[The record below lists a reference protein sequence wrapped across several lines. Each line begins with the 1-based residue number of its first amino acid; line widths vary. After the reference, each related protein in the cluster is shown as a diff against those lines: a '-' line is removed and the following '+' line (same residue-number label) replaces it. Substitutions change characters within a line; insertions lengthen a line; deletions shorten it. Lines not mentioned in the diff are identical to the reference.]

1 MYVNNRP
8 INSVAADLPASDSLD
23 ETLMPEL
30 QRVINRFRGLLDELQ
45 LVEKVAVLEESA
57 GKSQLAL

>member
-8 INSVAADLPASDSLD
+8 INSVKADLPASDSLD

-30 QRVINRFRGLLDELQ
+30 DRVIDRYRGLLNELQ
-45 LVEKVAVLEESA
+45 LVEGVAGLEEPIGTDRTA
-57 GKSQLAL
+57 P